1 MPRGLKQTS
10 STIAIGFSAL
20 EVIPNTFVQSTV
32 DLNLSPLD
40 NEVFVVLAIDMNP
53 FTPDAV
59 AGADTKVECTVTTT
73 SQTAVS
79 GLDDSNCLAVAQ
91 THIKASGFADGGVG
105 FQTMG
110 METPPAN
117 LDFIG
122 IIATNDFFVQ
132 CQGRNNIATRGV
144 NGKMYGYRARADA
157 SIYSALVQSEVLS
170 A

>member
-10 STIAIGFSAL
+10 STIAIGFSAT
-20 EVIPNTFVQSTV
+20 ETAANTFQQSAI

-40 NEVFVVLAIDMNP
+40 NEVFVVLAIDLNP
-53 FTPDAV
+53 FTPDSMPGLDTAV
-59 AGADTKVECTVTTT
+59 RCSVTTT
-73 SQTAVS
+73 SQTSNVTLS
-79 GLDDSNCLAVAQ
+79 DSNCLAVAE
-91 THIKASGFADGGVG
+91 THIKAANFVDAGVG
-105 FQTMG
+105 FQTSG

-117 LDFIG
+117 LEFIG
-122 IIATNDFFVQ
+122 IIATNDFF
-132 CQGRNNIATRGV
+132 CQVLGENNGGPRGV

>member
-10 STIAIGFSAL
+10 STIAIGFSSTEAL
-20 EVIPNTFVQSTV
+20 PNTFNQAVV

-40 NEVFVVLAIDMNP
+40 NEVFVVLAIDLNP
-53 FTPDAV
+53 FTPDAIP
-59 AGADTKVECTVTTT
+59 ATDTAVRTSVTTT
-73 SQTAVS
+73 SQTTNVS
-79 GLDDSNCLAVAQ
+79 LADSNCLAVSE
-91 THIKASGFADGGVG
+91 THIKAAGFADAGVG
-105 FQTMG
+105 FQTSG

-117 LDFIG
+117 LEFIG
-122 IIATNDFFVQ
+122 IIATNDFFIQVE
-132 CQGRNNIATRGV
+132 GEGNINARGV